1 MITEIIY
8 WLLLLLLLSL
18 LGLPLSNILFCS
30 SKLINKFIFALPL
43 AFITTGLISLLIFLI
58 SGSLIIGCIIS
69 LLIHLFFLVSH
80 LKKINADDLRNM
92 FITFLKFSVYIF
104 VLFSFFLFIRGFNL
118 GLSGTEK
125 LSDQMHLSSVYWA
138 NKGIIKDL
146 WFSGRENP
154 YYFYGYWIYGS
165 LMRTIKIDPVL
176 AYSLLL
182 STTMVMATLVSWA
195 SSILLINISGI
206 KIKYKKYLPLIS
218 PTSLLFITNYSILW
232 ELLNMFKFR
241 QPFISNI
248 ININGLNNATS
259 LEGSGWRST
268 RVINYFFNDI
278 QYDYTI
284 QEYPAF
290 SFHLGDLHPHF
301 ISIPYVIIFITLII
315 QLFINI
321 KNEGIV
327 PKVKFQSLFIGLMV
341 PISGLINIWD
351 LPLIIFIYGIAII
364 YSKQYLDQLKYI
376 RIISYTLVGSLLGFI
391 LLSKYYL
398 FTLGGQTIFPFID
411 VNQFATNTLH
421 FVTIWGF
428 FIIFIYIFIILNPK
442 NDKKLALCLIKSI
455 GISLF
460 LNISRMFINLLGSKL
475 IFLDSYFY
483 SFITLTLIIFPL
495 IVIISEKKE
504 VKTKNFVLNI
514 LLITSLSILI
524 IVENI
529 HLIDSFGNRM
539 NTIFK
544 AYYQVWIILSI
555 SLPLLIVKISSVL
568 KDLKVLR
575 IVYLGIAITIGL
587 SFVQNYSLLLDNSNK
602 FTKDFGFNNL
612 EYINKK
618 IPGVTKS
625 VDYLINNTDEDS
637 IIYSGEGV
645 DYTDSSYFSV
655 FTGRATPL
663 GWPGH
668 ELQWRGN
675 DSEIYERKSDLKKL
689 ETLNDKE
696 EIINILNKYSIDYYI
711 VLRNDKLDSKLQELF
726 LNIYSDN
733 EVNIYKISEIKN

>member
-1 MITEIIY
+1 
-8 WLLLLLLLSL
+8 
-18 LGLPLSNILFCS
+18 
-30 SKLINKFIFALPL
+30 
-43 AFITTGLISLLIFLI
+43 
-58 SGSLIIGCIIS
+58 
-69 LLIHLFFLVSH
+69 
-80 LKKINADDLRNM
+80 
-92 FITFLKFSVYIF
+92 
-104 VLFSFFLFIRGFNL
+104 
-118 GLSGTEK
+118 
-125 LSDQMHLSSVYWA
+125 
-138 NKGIIKDL
+138 
-146 WFSGRENP
+146 
-154 YYFYGYWIYGS
+154 
-165 LMRTIKIDPVL
+165 
-176 AYSLLL
+176 
-182 STTMVMATLVSWA
+182 
-195 SSILLINISGI
+195 
-206 KIKYKKYLPLIS
+206 
-218 PTSLLFITNYSILW
+218 
-232 ELLNMFKFR
+232 
-241 QPFISNI
+241 
-248 ININGLNNATS
+248 
-259 LEGSGWRST
+259 
-268 RVINYFFNDI
+268 
-278 QYDYTI
+278 
-284 QEYPAF
+284 
-290 SFHLGDLHPHF
+290 
-301 ISIPYVIIFITLII
+301 
-315 QLFINI
+315 
-321 KNEGIV
+321 
-327 PKVKFQSLFIGLMV
+327 
-341 PISGLINIWD
+341 
-351 LPLIIFIYGIAII
+351 
-364 YSKQYLDQLKYI
+364 
-376 RIISYTLVGSLLGFI
+376 
-391 LLSKYYL
+391 
-398 FTLGGQTIFPFID
+398 
-411 VNQFATNTLH
+411 
-421 FVTIWGF
+421 
-428 FIIFIYIFIILNPK
+428 
-442 NDKKLALCLIKSI
+442 
-455 GISLF
+455 
-460 LNISRMFINLLGSKL
+460 MFINLLGSKL

-555 SLPLLIVKISSVL
+555 SLPLLIVKISSVF
-568 KDLKVLR
+568 KDLKGLR

-668 ELQWRGN
+668 ESQWRGN